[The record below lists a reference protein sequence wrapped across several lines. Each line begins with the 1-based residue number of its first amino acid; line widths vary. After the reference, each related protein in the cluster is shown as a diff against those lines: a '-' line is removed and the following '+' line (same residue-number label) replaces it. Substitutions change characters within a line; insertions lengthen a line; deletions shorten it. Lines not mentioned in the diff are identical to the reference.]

1 MAGLPGKGEGGAK
14 VNFPDTAED
23 NSIKRKRYLTARYD
37 KRTRRK
43 LQEKISLE
51 GFIFEELRKIYQTEN
66 DDFDCELDIDILLSM
81 NDDERR
87 SYIKERLINSP
98 SSEEVQ
104 TAFINTIVDR
114 LRNLALAKEV
124 RSQPP

>member
-1 MAGLPGKGEGGAK
+1 MAGLPGKGEVGAK